1 MTTVTAF
8 EPMLVLETSEP
19 AREFVPAASPKT
31 RKPRVWTAFATFFVA
46 AIVSQLAVII
56 AFVVTGFATGII
68 MGAQGADGATIQT
81 RVQEIFRMPLPALL
95 LSLIP
100 CQLGM
105 IVVVLFA
112 ARRSKEPFRQRLGFV
127 PQTGRTFGGFKLAM
141 MACFT
146 VSAALISFLFTTL
159 FMAPPSTNNAIVD
172 VLNKGS
178 WWAITLTSIIL
189 SVIPALVEETLFRGY
204 LQRRFLQ
211 RWSPAVAIG
220 VSSLLF
226 ALMHFDSL
234 QHVIAVVPLGI
245 VTGILAYRTNSIKP
259 GMLLHAVHNS
269 VVVGFGAFAGALTP
283 HMSENKLGALLIGTV
298 AVLGLI
304 GLPAI
309 VSLLRSAKPQA
320 SAQTPAASEGVVE
333 PLSVQCRESSLPNFA
348 VDSTLVSQAV

>member
-1 MTTVTAF
+1 
-8 EPMLVLETSEP
+8 
-19 AREFVPAASPKT
+19 
-31 RKPRVWTAFATFFVA
+31 
-46 AIVSQLAVII
+46 
-56 AFVVTGFATGII
+56 
-68 MGAQGADGATIQT
+68 
-81 RVQEIFRMPLPALL
+81 
-95 LSLIP
+95 
-100 CQLGM
+100 
-105 IVVVLFA
+105 
-112 ARRSKEPFRQRLGFV
+112 
-127 PQTGRTFGGFKLAM
+127 